1 MISPHFIEDVYAAYP
16 KYLGRYVNSLQIKDF
31 TPINESCFI
40 KPACQKY
47 FEAKVYGKDDIVFNE
62 SCQPTDWIYVQG
74 VLDPIDEVRCF
85 ILGGKI
91 LTASY
96 YRKNKIFEPEYFA
109 NEDIPDVLHKMTKD
123 ICELANT
130 QYGIVLDFVKLP
142 DGTWVFLEV
151 NEAWASGL
159 YDCDPNECLKVI
171 VESQFQ

>member
-1 MISPHFIEDVYAAYP
+1 
-16 KYLGRYVNSLQIKDF
+16 
-31 TPINESCFI
+31 
-40 KPACQKY
+40 
-47 FEAKVYGKDDIVFNE
+47 
-62 SCQPTDWIYVQG
+62 
-74 VLDPIDEVRCF
+74 
-85 ILGGKI
+85 
-91 LTASY
+91 
-96 YRKNKIFEPEYFA
+96 
-109 NEDIPDVLHKMTKD
+109 MTKD